1 MGELTGAPFG
11 GTSRDMDKPR
21 APRYQVG
28 GMTFLY
34 DTGEAFWSGQVLDA
48 SESGV
53 FIETSH
59 ELPVGTRVTL
69 MPHVP
74 DDERLPF
81 EVHAEVVR
89 VNEYD
94 AEANFRRPPG
104 IAFRFSGLSPAQFGR
119 LRSFLEE
126 RGVPVRGPAER

>member
-1 MGELTGAPFG
+1 
-11 GTSRDMDKPR
+11 MDNKPR

-28 GMTFLY
+28 GMSMVY
-34 DTGEAFWSGQVLDA
+34 DTGEAFWSGQVIDA

-59 ELPVGTRVTL
+59 ELPLGTRVTL
-69 MPHVP
+69 MTHLPE
-74 DDERLPF
+74 DERLPF

-89 VNEYD
+89 MNEYD
-94 AEANFRRPPG
+94 PEANYSRPPG
-104 IAFRFSGLSPAQFGR
+104 LAFRLLGLTPVQFQQ

-126 RGVPVRGPAER
+126 RGVPVRGPGA